1 VSNPAPLTGA
11 FTASPAPEALPPL
24 ALYLHFPWCVRK
36 CPYCDFNSH
45 ELKEQLPEERYIDA
59 LLADVAAQSPRAAG
73 REVISLFLGGGTPSL
88 FAPVALARLLAG
100 LREHLA
106 IGPGAEVTLEANP
119 ATVERG
125 RFAKYRA
132 VGINRVSLGAQ
143 SFDDETLKLLG
154 RIHQR
159 SDVLRAAA
167 ELHRSDL
174 SNFNLDLM
182 YALPHQSLRGALDDI
197 EAALALEP
205 GHVSH
210 YQLTLEPGT
219 LFAARPPPL
228 PDDELAWQMQL
239 ECQALL
245 GARGYDQYEVSA
257 YARPGRQCRH
267 NLNYWRFGDYLG
279 VGAGAH
285 GKLSGSSIA
294 RSTHLREPRRYF
306 AAAAHGPEWREVPRA
321 DLSFEFMLNALRLTE
336 GFAPAEFTAATGL
349 AADSLNPTLQDLA
362 ADGLLELQRGRWRTT
377 ARGLQF
383 LNEVLQ
389 RFLPGENSPA
399 GARS

>member
-1 VSNPAPLTGA
+1 MQHTGA
-11 FTASPAPEALPPL
+11 IATSPAPDPPPPL

-59 LLADVAAQSPRAAG
+59 LLADVAVQAPRVAG
-73 REVISLFLGGGTPSL
+73 REVVSLFLGGGTPSL
-88 FAPVALARLLAG
+88 FPPAALARLFKG
-100 LREHLA
+100 LRDHLTIA
-106 IGPGAEVTLEANP
+106 PDAEVTLEANP

-125 RFAKYRA
+125 RFAEYRA
-132 VGINRVSLGAQ
+132 AGINRVSLGAQ
-143 SFDDETLKLLG
+143 SFNDETLKVLG

-159 SDVLRAAA
+159 SDVLRAAE
-167 ELHRSDL
+167 ELHASDL
-174 SNFNLDLM
+174 ANFNLDLM
-182 YALPHQSLRGALDDI
+182 YALPHQTLRGALDDV

-205 GHVSH
+205 AHVSH

-228 PDDELAWQMQL
+228 PDDDLAWQMQI

-245 GARGYDQYEVSA
+245 AARGFGHYEVSG
-257 YARPGRQCRH
+257 YARAGLQCRH

-285 GKLSGSSIA
+285 GKLTASTIA

-306 AAAAHGPEWREVPRA
+306 AAAARGPEWRDVPSV
-321 DLSFEFMLNALRLTE
+321 DLPFEFMMNALRLTE

-349 AADSLNPTLQDLA
+349 AAGILTPTLQPLA
-362 ADGLLELQRGRWRTT
+362 ADGLLELQQHRWRTT
-377 ARGLQF
+377 PRGQQF

-389 RFLPGENSPA
+389 RFLPSENSPT
-399 GARS
+399 GPRS